1 MCPYLSSSGKAI
13 NELLLIAQRTPVNI
27 HHFLLKR
34 GEFADA
40 DAEQGV
46 SVMADSLLLYGDSN
60 EAVQELQCLLNAHGA
75 TLTLTGEFDDAT
87 FYAVLD
93 FQTQRGL
100 NPDGQVDDDTWAA
113 LRSLP
118 QSVLPPPVAR
128 PSDRP
133 SDRPVVLPELT
144 PMTYFTPDSP
154 SWIQY
159 PYRTKN
165 LRPYL
170 LQGDADPGGAVD
182 GPIRQL
188 QVFLRAQGLYRGE
201 ATGNLDQAT
210 HDAIVA
216 FQQQYLP
223 GEKADGMVGDTTWEK
238 LFQVAAGQTAAPPVP
253 TPPIAV
259 PPPPVTSPPG
269 FQPSIPTVSAPPT
282 QNNVSITPSLWVG
295 GAQTSG
301 AEMSSPFPADDQV
314 NPRDLDPIGMEWA
327 GDKTPAGRPLLR
339 LGDRDPGGV
348 SLGPVQRLQY
358 LFLANGYFY
367 INPMG
372 EFSDGTYTALKDF
385 QYRRAQSLLTEFG
398 LVNDRTWEALI
409 ADAETAATPAPPPDE
424 PGIVPPPP
432 VIVPPPVAPPPPPGI
447 MPPPPPPVELP
458 GIVPP
463 PPPPVEPP
471 PPPPVAPPVAPPPPP
486 AIEPPPAPP
495 SPPVAPPVP
504 PPVQLG
510 YFTPGAAAWRDFPY
524 RTPMDLPELRQG
536 DQAKPNVSDSPIHQ
550 LQAFL
555 KGEGYYKG
563 EINGNFDEDTHNA
576 VVAFQQ
582 ETNLTPADGR
592 IDDNDWAVLLNT
604 SNLQPPSSGGT
615 SGNGSSGGAGSP
627 PAPPAPPAEARVTYE
642 GPTEIV
648 VNTPVTFQGSFTPAT
663 IATVSLMAEDR
674 DSYAVTLNQPTAG
687 RWQSQLREGFYQVGA
702 RWLHLRGL
710 NAAGQ
715 TVSEQKIDLT
725 IVASPAPLQLRVLR
739 DTQFK
744 VSAADS
750 STLAANQRVAVKA
763 GRILTVTSYEQV
775 DAHLKVQ
782 LTENIAPFPPGN
794 VGFFFNR
801 DVELKQGETVIN
813 SGTPEHGVVQGA
825 GQLIVTRRTVLKAT
839 PDDSSK
845 LPANQK
851 FDLVE
856 GQRLSLTAFVAV
868 PGHFYI
874 TLAETIPG
882 FGNTGYVFWQHVRI
896 EQNGKEVPHNPDAL
910 SVKAIAA
917 TLFKARPL
925 DSSVLKSTEL
935 VRVPKDAV
943 YGISNHAPAD
953 NGHIRVTLTQALNP
967 VGTVGFFFAAHVQ
980 VQKGGKPVMTVSDRV
995 ELNVP
1000 YFSQRDNQF
1009 RPEST
1014 CNVTAIAMVLAYYGL
1029 KPKNPNEQLEDEFY
1043 RWIRA
1048 RYGDGAQTDHSVL
1061 VRLVEAYGFRDSY
1074 ATNRT
1079 WEQVKAELN
1088 ERRPVVVAGY
1098 FTHSGHIVCIIGYTP
1113 KGFIVHDPYGNALTG
1128 YRDRNGKSVFYDND
1142 YMERMCDPE
1151 PGSGHIWAHFISPK
1165 T

>member
-1 MCPYLSSSGKAI
+1 M
-13 NELLLIAQRTPVNI
+13 T
-27 HHFLLKR
+27 
-34 GEFADA
+34 
-40 DAEQGV
+40 
-46 SVMADSLLLYGDSN
+46 DSLLLYGDSN
-60 EAVQELQCLLNAHGA
+60 EAVRELQRLLNAHGA

-93 FQTQRGL
+93 FQTQQGL

-113 LRSLP
+113 LRSLT
-118 QSVLPPPVAR
+118 QSAPSPPVALPADR
-128 PSDRP
+128 PPDRP

-165 LRPYL
+165 FRPYL
-170 LQGDADPGGAVD
+170 LQGDADPGGAAD

-188 QVFLRAQGLYRGE
+188 QAFLRAQGLYRGE
-201 ATGNLDQAT
+201 ATGTLDQAT

-223 GEKADGMVGDTTWEK
+223 GEKADGMVGDSTWEM
-238 LFQVAAGQTAAPPVP
+238 LFQVAAGQTAAAPTP
-253 TPPIAV
+253 TPPITV
-259 PPPPVTSPPG
+259 PPSTLTAPPSL
-269 FQPSIPTVSAPPT
+269 QPSVPAVSTPAP
-282 QNNVSITPSLWVG
+282 QSNVSITPSQFVG
-295 GAQTSG
+295 GAQTSSAG
-301 AEMSSPFPADDQV
+301 IGSPFPAEDQV
-314 NPRDLDPIGMEWA
+314 NPSDLDPIGMEWA

-358 LFLANGYFY
+358 LFLANDYFY

-398 LVNDRTWEALI
+398 IVNDRTWEALI
-409 ADAETAATPAPPPDE
+409 ADAETASNPAPPPDE

-432 VIVPPPVAPPPPPGI
+432 PPVIVPPPPPVAPPPPPGI
-447 MPPPPPPVELP
+447 ISPPPPPVEPP

-463 PPPPVEPP
+463 PPPPVELPPPPVAP
-471 PPPPVAPPVAPPPPP
+471 PPPPVAPPP
-486 AIEPPPAPP
+486 
-495 SPPVAPPVP
+495 PPVAPPVP

-510 YFTPGAAAWRDFPY
+510 YFTPGVAAWRNFPY
-524 RTPMDLPELRQG
+524 RTPMDLPELRRG

-563 EINGNFDEDTHNA
+563 EINGNFNEDTHNA

-582 ETNLTPADGR
+582 ETSLNPADGR
-592 IDDNDWAVLLNT
+592 IDDNDWAALLT
-604 SNLQPPSSGGT
+604 TRNLQPPSGG
-615 SGNGSSGGAGSP
+615 GEGSP
-627 PAPPAPPAEARVTYE
+627 PAPPAPAPPVAARVTYE

-648 VNTPVTFQGSFTPAT
+648 VNTPVTFQGSFTPQT

-702 RWLHLRGL
+702 RWIHLRGL
-710 NAAGQ
+710 NAAGE

-744 VSAADS
+744 VSSADS
-750 STLAANQRVAVKA
+750 STLAANQRVVVKA
-763 GRILTVTSYEQV
+763 GRTLTVTSYEQV

-794 VGFFFNR
+794 AGFFFNR
-801 DVELKQGETVIN
+801 DVELKQGDTVIN
-813 SGTPEHGVVQGA
+813 PGTPEHGVVQGA
-825 GQLIVTRRTVLKAT
+825 AQLIITRTTPLKAT
-839 PDDSSK
+839 PEDSSK

-856 GQRLSLTAFVAV
+856 GQRLGLTAFVAV
-868 PGHFYI
+868 TGHFYV
-874 TLAETIPG
+874 TLAEAIPG

-896 EQNGKEVPHNPDAL
+896 EQNGQNVPHNPDML
-910 SVKAIAA
+910 SIKVLTA
-917 TLFKARPL
+917 TLFKARPV

-943 YGISNHAPAD
+943 YGILNNAPAD
-953 NGHIRVTLTQALNP
+953 NGHIRVTLAQALNP

-1043 RWIRA
+1043 RWVRA
-1048 RYGDGAQTDHSVL
+1048 KYGDGAQTDHSVL
-1061 VRLVEAYGFRDSY
+1061 VRLVDAYGFRSNY

-1079 WEQVKAELN
+1079 WEQVKSELN
-1088 ERRPVVVAGY
+1088 NQRPVVVGGY

-1151 PGSGHIWAHFISPK
+1151 PGSGHIWAHFISRK